1 MAAELMIW
9 TLRAVLV
16 IGGLWIAGHH
26 HCVANYITKAPHF
39 IKALM
44 LPAVTASGVGM
55 AICGVMGNLYIGAVF
70 GTVAAVTMSIVS
82 FAVWRSGVYV
92 SKQLAR
98 AYEVRRRQ
106 NAFFLQWV
114 SQGAELG
121 DILTDEGQQELKR
134 KRVTR

>member
-1 MAAELMIW
+1 MAAELMVW
-9 TLRAVLV
+9 ALRVVLV
-16 IGGLWIAGHH
+16 VGGLWIAGHH
-26 HCVANYITKAPHF
+26 HCVANYITKAPH
-39 IKALM
+39 IVKALM

-70 GTVAAVTMSIVS
+70 GTVAAVSMSIVS
-82 FAVWRSGVYV
+82 FAVWRSGMYV

-106 NAFFLQWV
+106 NAFFRQWV

-121 DILTDEGQQELKR
+121 DILTDEGQQEIKR
-134 KRVTR
+134 NGVTL

>member
-9 TLRAVLV
+9 IFRAVLV

-44 LPAVTASGVGM
+44 LPMVTASGVGM
-55 AICGVMGNLYIGAVF
+55 AICGVMGNVYIGAVF

-82 FAVWRSGVYV
+82 FSVWRSGVYV
-92 SKQLAR
+92 SKQFAR

-106 NAFFLQWV
+106 NAFFRQWV
-114 SQGAELG
+114 SEGAELG
-121 DILTDEGQQELKR
+121 DILTDEGQQEIKR
-134 KRVTR
+134 KGVTL

>member
-55 AICGVMGNLYIGAVF
+55 AVCGAMGNVYIGAVF

-106 NAFFLQWV
+106 NAFFRQWV
-114 SQGAELG
+114 LQGTELG

>member
-9 TLRAVLV
+9 MFRAVLV

-55 AICGVMGNLYIGAVF
+55 AVCGAVGNVYVGAVF
-70 GTVAAVTMSIVS
+70 GTSAAVAMSIVS
-82 FAVWRSGVYV
+82 FSVWRSGLYV
-92 SKQLAR
+92 SRQLAR
-98 AYEVRRRQ
+98 AYDVRRRHKAII
-106 NAFFLQWV
+106 NDIVAR
-114 SQGAELG
+114 GTDMA
-121 DILTDEGQQELKR
+121 DILTMEGEEEARR
-134 KRVTR
+134 KGVLS

>member
-9 TLRAVLV
+9 ALRVVLV

-55 AICGVMGNLYIGAVF
+55 AVCGAMGNLYVGALF
-70 GTVAAVTMSIVS
+70 GTLAAVTMSIVS
-82 FAVWRSGVYV
+82 YVVWRSGMYV

-98 AYEVRRRQ
+98 AYDVRRMQ
-106 NAFFLQWV
+106 NAYFRQWV

-121 DILTDEGQQELKR
+121 DILTDEGHQEIKGKGMTL
-134 KRVTR
+134 

>member
-9 TLRAVLV
+9 IFRAVLV
-16 IGGLWIAGHH
+16 VGGLWIAGHY
-26 HCVANYITKAPHF
+26 HCMANYVTKAPHF
-39 IKALM
+39 IKGLM
-44 LPAVTASGVGM
+44 LPLVTASGVGM
-55 AICGVMGNLYIGAVF
+55 AICGAVGNVYIGAVF
-70 GTVAAVTMSIVS
+70 GTSAAVSMSIVS

-106 NAFFLQWV
+106 NAFFRQWV

-134 KRVTR
+134 KGVTL

>member
-9 TLRAVLV
+9 ALRVVLV

-39 IKALM
+39 IKGLM
-44 LPAVTASGVGM
+44 LPLVTASGVGM
-55 AICGVMGNLYIGAVF
+55 AVCGAMGNLYIGAVF

-82 FAVWRSGVYV
+82 SAVWRSGMYL

-106 NAFFLQWV
+106 NAFFRQWV

-121 DILTDEGQQELKR
+121 DILTDEGQQEMKR
-134 KRVTR
+134 KGVTL

>member
-1 MAAELMIW
+1 MDAELMIW

-55 AICGVMGNLYIGAVF
+55 AVSGFWGYMEFGAVF
-70 GTVAAVTMSIVS
+70 GAVAAVTMSIVS
-82 FAVWRSGVYV
+82 FAV
-92 SKQLAR
+92 
-98 AYEVRRRQ
+98 
-106 NAFFLQWV
+106 
-114 SQGAELG
+114 
-121 DILTDEGQQELKR
+121 
-134 KRVTR
+134 

>member
-9 TLRAVLV
+9 ALRVVLV

-55 AICGVMGNLYIGAVF
+55 AVCGLMGNLYVGALF
-70 GTVAAVTMSIVS
+70 GTLAAVTMSIVS
-82 FAVWRSGVYV
+82 FSVWRSGVYI
-92 SKQLAR
+92 SNQLAR

-106 NAFFLQWV
+106 NAYFRQWV
-114 SQGAELG
+114 SQGEELG
-121 DILTDEGQQELKR
+121 DILTDEGQQEMKR
-134 KRVTR
+134 KGVTP

>member
-1 MAAELMIW
+1 MAAELMVW

-16 IGGLWIAGHH
+16 IGGLWIAGHY
-26 HCVANYITKAPHF
+26 HCMANYITKGPHF
-39 IKALM
+39 IKGLM

-55 AICGVMGNLYIGAVF
+55 AVCGAMGNLYIGALF

-82 FAVWRSGVYV
+82 FAVWRSGMYV

-106 NAFFLQWV
+106 NAFFRQWV

-134 KRVTR
+134 KGVTL